1 MIEIGQPVIPSLVV
15 TDVESAVKFAD
26 EIGYPVII
34 RPAFTLGGTGGG
46 IVDNEEE
53 LREITSN
60 GLELSP
66 ITQVL
71 VEKCISGWKEI
82 EFEVMRDSD
91 GNVITVCSME
101 NFDPVGVHT
110 GDSIVIAPT
119 VTLAD
124 KEYQMLRSAALNI
137 ISALKVEGG
146 CNCQFALNPETFEYA
161 VIEVNPVYPVHRHL
175 RQRQQV
181 ILLQRLP
188 LKLLSVTHL
197 MKSKC
202 RYRYNIRLL

>member
-71 VEKCISGWKEI
+71 VE
-82 EFEVMRDSD
+82 
-91 GNVITVCSME
+91 NVSQ
-101 NFDPVGVHT
+101 VGRK
-110 GDSIVIAPT
+110 SSLRLC
-119 VTLAD
+119 VTAT
-124 KEYQMLRSAALNI
+124 EML
-137 ISALKVEGG
+137 
-146 CNCQFALNPETFEYA
+146 
-161 VIEVNPVYPVHRHL
+161 
-175 RQRQQV
+175 
-181 ILLQRLP
+181 
-188 LKLLSVTHL
+188 LLSAQWKTSIL
-197 MKSKC
+197 
-202 RYRYNIRLL
+202 